1 MASRAP
7 AIGDFAR
14 RARDIARQATSGAL
28 GTHFSSDSERWP
40 YVSLVL
46 TAYDMSGAPLFLLS
60 DLAEHTT
67 NLRQDP
73 RASLLVEAT
82 AGLEDPLTGGRV
94 TLLGS
99 VEKISGDQE
108 IVRFCRRHPSAA
120 LYRGFKD
127 FNLYRMSLER
137 GHLVAG
143 FGEIEWLESK
153 DLLLNDR
160 DCAALNQ
167 AEEEI
172 VTHMNEDHLDA
183 VNLIAGHQAQSPGSK
198 KEGWI
203 MTGLD
208 PEGADFRNSG
218 SFCRVSFAKIAT
230 NAESARVE
238 LVRLTKQAR
247 TASNTQ

>member
-1 MASRAP
+1 
-7 AIGDFAR
+7 
-14 RARDIARQATSGAL
+14 
-28 GTHFSSDSERWP
+28 
-40 YVSLVL
+40 
-46 TAYDMSGAPLFLLS
+46 MSGAPLFLLS

-108 IVRFCRRHPSAA
+108 MVRFCRRHPTAA

-127 FNLYRMSLER
+127 FNLYRMSPER

-153 DLLLNDR
+153 DLLLNDQ

-183 VNLIAGHQAQSPGSK
+183 VNLIAGHQAQSPGSTK
-198 KEGWI
+198 KGWI